1 MAIRIVCT
9 VGRVAPTGCL
19 HCFLASGRGRFP
31 TIARGKRHGIP
42 RMMIKRLRL
51 LPLWLVIAA
60 LALVLPATQ
69 AHAQNTP
76 GAPASSS
83 PASGSPTPG
92 SLAPAK
98 APVASPIQIV
108 PAKPAPAKPAKAAEP
123 VTPPPNR
130 AQAYYHMALASGYE
144 EQAVEDGRPELVTQA
159 IEEYKL
165 ALNADPASPQLN
177 NALADLYFRTGRV
190 REAENT
196 ANALLKGAP
205 DNVDAH
211 KLLGRIYLRALSDGQ
226 NAPSS
231 ASPTGN
237 VLDRA
242 IAEFEKIVSLE
253 PKSVED
259 RMILGQLYTVKHDH
273 AKAEEEFKTAQA
285 MDPESED
292 VVLNLA
298 RLYAEGGDIEQ
309 EAKVIEAVPV
319 NDRTARMEDALGASY
334 EQLKRPKD
342 AIAAFQRA
350 ADMEPGD
357 ARTLEALAEALL
369 NDNQLDEALKQYGE
383 LVKADPE
390 NTGALVHMGEILRR
404 QGKYEDAL
412 TTVRKARAKDAKN
425 LEAGYNEGLLLD
437 VLGRLDDAAKV
448 FEKMVDLTSH
458 ANGAYTTE
466 EKNNRGI
473 FLERLGTV
481 YHEQN
486 KTAEAIAA
494 YQKMIDM
501 GGETAVRGYQ
511 FQVDT
516 WRDAKEFDKAVDV
529 SRKAV
534 EASPKDRDL
543 KLMLAAEMADVGKT
557 DDGLAMAKGLLANT
571 AEDRQVWLALGQMY
585 VRARRWKE
593 AEDAFNK
600 ADAVT
605 VKPEDRSYLLFLRGE
620 LAERQKHYEPAEQ
633 LFRQTLE
640 LEPANAMALNYLGYM
655 MADKGRQ
662 LPEALKLIRKAVE
675 LDPMNG
681 AYLDSLGWVYFKM
694 GEYEL
699 AEENLRH
706 AVDRDT
712 SDPTVHDHLGDLYE
726 KTGRTRLAAAQ
737 WQLSLTQYAKSAA
750 VDVEPAEVAKV
761 QKKLDSAQVKLAK
774 QESATGQTRPE

>member
-1 MAIRIVCT
+1 MAEVE
-9 VGRVAPTGCL
+9 
-19 HCFLASGRGRFP
+19 
-31 TIARGKRHGIP
+31 RHGIP
-42 RMMIKRLRL
+42 RMMIKRPGL
-51 LPLWLVIAA
+51 LQLWLVFAGFA
-60 LALVLPATQ
+60 LIGPATQ
-69 AHAQNTP
+69 THAQKTP
-76 GAPASSS
+76 GA

-98 APVASPIQIV
+98 APIAGPIQI
-108 PAKPAPAKPAKAAEP
+108 APAKTAPAEPAKAAEP
-123 VTPPPNR
+123 VAPPNR

-165 ALNADPASPQLN
+165 ALNADPSSPQLN
-177 NALADLYFRTGRV
+177 NALADLYSRTGHV

-196 ANALLKGAP
+196 AHELLKSAP
-205 DNVDAH
+205 DNIDAH

-237 VLDRA
+237 ALDRA

-285 MDPESED
+285 MDPDSED

-298 RLYAEGGDIEQ
+298 RLYADSGDTAQ
-309 EAKVIEAVPV
+309 EAKVLEAVPV

-369 NDNQLDEALKQYGE
+369 NDNQLDEALKEYGE
-383 LVKADPE
+383 LAKADPE
-390 NTGALVHMGEILRR
+390 NVSALVHMGEILRR

-412 TTVRKARAKDAKN
+412 ATIRKARAKDAKN

-481 YHEQN
+481 DHEQN
-486 KTAEAIAA
+486 KTAEAISA
-494 YQKMIDM
+494 
-501 GGETAVRGYQ
+501 YQ

-516 WRDAKEFDKAVDV
+516 WRDAKEFEKAVDV

-534 EASPKDRDL
+534 EANPKDRDL
-543 KLMLAAEMADVGKT
+543 KLMLAAELSDVGKT
-557 DDGLAMAKGLLANT
+557 DDGLTMAKGLLANT

-600 ADAVT
+600 ADGLT

-633 LFRQTLE
+633 FFRQTLE

-655 MADKGRQ
+655 MADKGKQ

-737 WQLSLTQYAKSAA
+737 WQLSLTQFAKSAA
-750 VDVEPAEVAKV
+750 VDVDTAEVAKV

-774 QESATGQTRPE
+774 QESATGQTRPEN